1 MINDSIADLFT
12 RIRNASLVK
21 RSKVFVPFTQTNAR
35 IVQILAQHGFI
46 VNFQKSNPSVGRE
59 ATLVLTLKYEKNQ
72 PIIVKLQRLSRP
84 SCRLYVK
91 TQNIPQICGK
101 LGVVFISTSQGIL
114 SDREARHLKVGG
126 EILGFVA

>member
-1 MINDSIADLFT
+1 MINDSISDLFT
-12 RIRNASLVK
+12 RVRNASLVQH
-21 RSKVFVPFTQTNAR
+21 SKVLVPSTKTNES

-46 VNFQKSNPSVGRE
+46 MNFQRSKHS
-59 ATLVLTLKYEKNQ
+59 LVLTLKYEKNQ

-101 LGVVFISTSQGIL
+101 LGIVFLSTSKGIL
-114 SDREARHLKVGG
+114 SDREALHFKVGG
-126 EILGFVA
+126 EILGYVA

>member
-1 MINDSIADLFT
+1 MINDSISDLFT
-12 RIRNASLVK
+12 RIRNASLVR
-21 RSKVFVPFTQTNAR
+21 RSQVLVPYTKINEN
-35 IVQILAQHGFI
+35 IVKILAQHGFLLD
-46 VNFQKSNPSVGRE
+46 FQILTRSR
-59 ATLVLTLKYEKNQ
+59 ALVLTLKYEKNQ

-101 LGVVFISTSQGIL
+101 LGVVFLSTSKGIL
-114 SDREARHLKVGG
+114 SDREAVHLKVGG